1 MIDSATLSDR
11 HARAVAG
18 LGAAPRALTIR
29 LIADRDA
36 PLAVRSS
43 LVCAGNLLCRL
54 GGAVAAIE
62 VDTDV
67 ELIAHVSGEALR
79 GPAVEV
85 LARLSLWATGG
96 QIPVHVPRPEA
107 PDLTICLGPRPA
119 NYDGP
124 IDIFAIGGGWKAWIG
139 IEAHYP
145 LDGTVAETT
154 PLGPWLAA
162 ALVAGEVF
170 KHARRLVRGQF
181 AANFAYSLWSG
192 QVGTW
197 ATLQDGPSVAGARLP
212 PLHLVG
218 AGAVGQGLIAVLA
231 ECGLSDAFIVTL
243 DDDKHDGT
251 NLNRCPL
258 AGAADVSC
266 PKVEVITRRRRE
278 AGLEGLEFDGTLTDY
293 VRRGDR
299 SGLPD
304 VLSHA
309 EAEDRYEIVVSAV
322 DKNTSRQDIQG
333 LAPDLVVGAS
343 TVGLSAKSNL
353 YQMAPGKA
361 CLGCHNAAEKDGDRL
376 RKVEQEVR
384 CMTEVELRKHLDGRV
399 ENVDAIV
406 TYLQGGEK
414 CGELGEAQFRNFA
427 TATEPDFSVSF
438 VSMAAA
444 LLLAARLLSATVFD
458 TDAPDRAS
466 MATLNFRNLEAG
478 DDRISQDQSCAHCRT
493 ADRLSAA

>member
-1 MIDSATLSDR
+1 MMHDEGRRASPPRPYRPTGDRLIVPVDAVEATLTSLRRFGDQES
-11 HARAVAG
+11 G
-18 LGAAPRALTIR
+18 LFWYGRREGSLSIVTSVRTPRQRMT
-29 LIADRDA
+29 
-36 PLAVRSS
+36 PF
-43 LVCAGNLLCRL
+43 NY
-54 GGAVAAIE
+54 
-62 VDTDV
+62 
-67 ELIAHVSGEALR
+67 HVSAEAMTQM
-79 GPAVEV
+79 GA
-85 LARLSLWATGG
+85 SLD
-96 QIPVHVPRPEA
+96 E
-107 PDLTICLGPRPA
+107 
-119 NYDGP
+119 
-124 IDIFAIGGGWKAWIG
+124 
-139 IEAHYP
+139 
-145 LDGTVAETT
+145 
-154 PLGPWLAA
+154 
-162 ALVAGEVF
+162 
-170 KHARRLVRGQF
+170 
-181 AANFAYSLWSG
+181 
-192 QVGTW
+192 
-197 ATLQDGPSVAGARLP
+197 
-212 PLHLVG
+212 
-218 AGAVGQGLIAVLA
+218 
-231 ECGLSDAFIVTL
+231 
-243 DDDKHDGT
+243 
-251 NLNRCPL
+251 
-258 AGAADVSC
+258 
-266 PKVEVITRRRRE
+266 
-278 AGLEGLEFDGTLTDY
+278 
-293 VRRGDR
+293 DR

-353 YQMAPGKA
+353 YRMAPGKA

-384 CMTEVELRKHLDGRV
+384 CMTEVELRKHLDGRA

-458 TDAPDRAS
+458 ADAPDRAS

-478 DDRISQDQSCAHCRT
+478 DDRISQDQSCSHCRT